1 MTSAEEPE
9 DQEERQVVC
18 SGCLQVFPESL
29 VHVIPHFN
37 DSVAAYVTT
46 YRCGECWNR
55 RWRKRGRGS
64 QRRKTRLKSCR
75 RRVFFNGMAC
85 ISTSSCGATR
95 LPTFKRYCSD

>member
-18 SGCLQVFPESL
+18 SGCLQVFPEAL

-46 YRCGECWNR
+46 YRCGGMLDTVAGGNAVAARNDAR
-55 RWRKRGRGS
+55 RG
-64 QRRKTRLKSCR
+64 
-75 RRVFFNGMAC
+75 
-85 ISTSSCGATR
+85 
-95 LPTFKRYCSD
+95 